1 MLKFIAISTVKT
13 LLTIL
18 IVSFIIF
25 SLTSIMA
32 NSFNKIMLE
41 NNTPQHRIDEFNKS
55 LNLDKPFVIRYINYL
70 GDFIQ
75 GDFGVSYINREPL
88 SAILIPKFL
97 ETSKLLISSLIISVI
112 IGIPLGIISTIKR
125 ITVIGSIIKFF
136 TNLFISIPPTVL
148 SLSLFLLTFRIGNRF
163 STFTIIVISLLV
175 TSIIVK
181 ITRKSVLIQLNQTNS
196 NIPLENLKTNTI
208 NLKHILKNTIP
219 LIIKDVKSKLDIIIF
234 ILFFTSGLSITTK
247 LSLGIP
253 AMMSSIL
260 LLSIIFSILKLVL
273 DIIYAYV
280 KPKEEQ
286 IFYTKYQVENL
297 WKKFKTKKGAIL
309 GFAIISMF
317 IFVALFAN
325 IITDYNDN
333 TIAQKVEERLQEPSS
348 EHWFGTDQLGRDV
361 FARIVHGVKT
371 LLVSTF
377 VATVISA
384 TIGGLFGIL
393 ASYYSNKINSIITKI
408 MDVTMFIPS
417 ILLAL
422 LILMIL
428 GPGIKNMII
437 TITIILIPKYTK
449 LTKSIALSI
458 IEQKYLKEANSNI
471 ALKYIFKKSMVPL
484 VAHAIKSSAFIVILI
499 FSLNFMGLVV
509 QPPQPTLGSMID
521 EARNYSRMASH
532 LLLFPSL
539 VVVLI
544 TLSLNLVG
552 DGLEEALSQTS

>member
-1 MLKFIAISTVKT
+1 MLKFIASRTVKT

-70 GDFIQ
+70 DDFIQ

-112 IGIPLGIISTIKR
+112 IGIPLGIISAIKR
-125 ITVIGSIIKFF
+125 TTVIGSIIKLF

-181 ITRKSVLIQLNQTNS
+181 ITRKSVLIQLNQPNS
-196 NIPLENLKTNTI
+196 NIPLENLKTNTL
-208 NLKHILKNTIP
+208 NLKHILKNAIP
-219 LIIKDVKSKLDIIIF
+219 LIIKDLKSKLDIIIL
-234 ILFFTSGLSITTK
+234 ILFFTSGLNNTTK

-286 IFYTKYQVENL
+286 IFYTKYQVEDS
-297 WKKFKTKKGAIL
+297 WKKFKTKKGAIV
-309 GFAIISMF
+309 GFVIISMF
-317 IFVALFAN
+317 ISVALFAN
-325 IITDYNDN
+325 IITNYNDN
-333 TIAQKVEERLQEPSS
+333 VITQKVEERLQEPSS
-348 EHWFGTDQLGRDV
+348 EYWFGTDQYGRDV

-377 VATVISA
+377 VATTISA

-393 ASYYSNKINSIITKI
+393 AGYYSNKINSIITKI

-471 ALKYIFKKSMVPL
+471 ALKYIFKKSMIPL